1 MTRGTMVLPAL
12 FVAASALAG
21 LEPKSPPPVPPQT
34 PPKPAAPPAAS
45 AESAVSR
52 EPKKLGEGVWAMM
65 TKGGANAG
73 WITFGDSVIAI
84 DSGRNPEDAEEILA
98 QIAKTAGKKPV
109 AYLVLTSDFG
119 PHAGGAAVFARRG
132 ATVVT
137 YEALVSAVQGVV
149 GKSPVV
155 GVGTRLLLSRPERH
169 VIVRHLGPAD
179 SAGDLAVLVSEEK
192 IMFAGDLVESVFLPP
207 LFSKTIDP
215 EGWIAALNLLDSL
228 KATAVVPGYGL
239 IGPPAAI
246 AATRDYLAHAVS
258 IARKI
263 VEERTP
269 EDFVDTRVMQ
279 PDVKIAGLPPELEKS
294 HAANV
299 RALIAWV
306 KAKGAAPAPK

>member
-1 MTRGTMVLPAL
+1 MIRPTTAISAL
-12 FVAASALAG
+12 LVAASALAAPD
-21 LEPKSPPPVPPQT
+21 LKA
-34 PPKPAAPPAAS
+34 PPKPAAPAPAPAAAR
-45 AESAVSR
+45 AESAAPR
-52 EPKKLGEGVWAMM
+52 APKKLAEGVWAMM

-84 DSGRNPEDAEEILA
+84 DSGRSPEDAEEILA
-98 QIAKTAGKKPV
+98 EIAKTAGKKPV

-137 YEALVSAVQGVV
+137 YEALVGPVQGVV
-149 GKSPVV
+149 GKFPVV

-192 IMFAGDLVESVFLPP
+192 IIFAGDLVESVFLPP

-228 KATAVVPGYGL
+228 KAMAVVPGYGL
-239 IGPPAAI
+239 IGPPAAV
-246 AATRDYLAHAVS
+246 AATRDYLAHALS
-258 IARKI
+258 IARKM
-263 VEERTP
+263 VEEHTP
-269 EDFVDTRVMQ
+269 EDFVETRVKQ
-279 PDVKIAGLPPELEKS
+279 PDVVIKGLPPELEKS
-294 HAANV
+294 HVANV
-299 RALIAWV
+299 RALIGWV
-306 KAKGAAPAPK
+306 KAKGAAPTPK